1 MATIAAPTY
10 SDQRLVLHGVSWETY
25 LDLSEARSEGVVRLS
40 YHHGVLEIMTLSHL
54 HERLSRFL
62 HRFVVEIT
70 LELGLELASVGS
82 TTMRAPRADI
92 GAEADESY
100 YIRHEEA
107 IRDREEFDPEVDPP
121 PDLVVEVDLSS
132 PSSRRMLVY
141 AELGIPEVWRYDGER
156 LVFASL
162 GNDGQYH
169 SIEHSVS
176 FPALRC
182 GDLEPF
188 IKRHGTKG
196 ENASAQE
203 FRQWLQ
209 QSLAAEK

>member
-1 MATIAAPTY
+1 MATIAAPTC
-10 SDQRLVLHGVSWETY
+10 SDQRVVLHGVSWETY

-62 HRFVVEIT
+62 HAFVVEIT
-70 LELGLELASVGS
+70 RELGLELASAGS
-82 TTMRAPRADI
+82 TTMRAPQADV

-107 IRDREEFDPEVDPP
+107 IRDREEFDAEVDPP

-162 GNDGQYH
+162 GDDGQYH
-169 SIEHSVS
+169 SLERSLS
-176 FPALRC
+176 FPALQC

-196 ENASAQE
+196 ENALAQE
-203 FRQWLQ
+203 FRQWFH
-209 QSLAAEK
+209 QSLAEGK